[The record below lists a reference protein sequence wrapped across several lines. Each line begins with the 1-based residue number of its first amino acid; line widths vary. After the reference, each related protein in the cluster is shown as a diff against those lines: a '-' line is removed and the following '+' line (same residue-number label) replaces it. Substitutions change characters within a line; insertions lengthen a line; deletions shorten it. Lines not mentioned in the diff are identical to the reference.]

1 MAVGVEK
8 QCLKMHITKG
18 IVAGQVVHAFLAEY
32 EQTVK
37 IPRFECTQGRGLAC
51 RVFFQVEM
59 QVFFHALVGHGGAVA
74 RHSIL
79 SVSS

>member
-51 RVFFQVEM
+51 RVFF
-59 QVFFHALVGHGGAVA
+59 
-74 RHSIL
+74 
-79 SVSS
+79 